1 MAKRKDNTLYI
12 IEFQRKAKPTNP
24 AFGGSLEDEPPNP
37 NEKSGGFSYLMSIPQ
52 ATKVGGCKI
61 VL

>member
-37 NEKSGGFSYLMSIPQ
+37 TEKSGGFS
-52 ATKVGGCKI
+52 
-61 VL
+61 